1 MKYLRE
7 ALADTK
13 NPAASAEAEKLLRQL
28 GSL

>member
-1 MKYLRE
+1 MKYLRV

-13 NPAASAEAEKLLRQL
+13 NSAASAEAERLLRQM